1 MRLADGAGFAVIR
14 RKQTLEQILANEVD
28 FTA

>member
-1 MRLADGAGFAVIR
+1 MKLEDGSFALIR
-14 RKQTLEQILANEVD
+14 RKQTLDQILANEVD